1 MTSNPASPP
10 PITSPEARRT
20 SFGRPSLIIPRS
32 TGPLAIIPNTARA
45 RAHNTDGPWA
55 YVPSFP
61 GASLFLLCS
70 CGAVSQIPRSQRAGT
85 SWLTIQPPCHS
96 TLSNRK
102 IPAGLVFSLAWI
114 SNHQKPRILQ
124 P

>member
-10 PITSPEARRT
+10 PVTSPEARRT
-20 SFGRPSLIIPRS
+20 RFGRPSLIAPRS
-32 TGPLAIIPNTARA
+32 TGPLAILPNTAHA

-61 GASLFLLCS
+61 GASLFLLCN
-70 CGAVSQIPRSQRAGT
+70 CGAVSPDGPYPGSQRPGT
-85 SWLTIQPPCHS
+85 RWLTIQPPCHS

-102 IPAGLVFSLAWI
+102 IPAGLVFSLA
-114 SNHQKPRILQ
+114 
-124 P
+124 